1 MLLSLAFVPPTNSAA
16 DPKDGKDSSASTKS
30 NSRRRDL
37 KADDESVR
45 ERDNRPTS
53 LTVQPS
59 AEEKTGKLQRID
71 NFFKRLFVSRDSKAA
86 KENEQEE
93 IDNDDADLP
102 AKKFMQNRID
112 KDEYM
117 RLRDEYISS
126 LRGLDPLRPL
136 NPELRVSALNWMQS
150 QQAEIARAAQGSK
163 GQIEP

>member
-1 MLLSLAFVPPTNSAA
+1 MKLKLRFWIFSLAAALLLLSLAFVPPTNSAA

-126 LRGLDPLRPL
+126 LRGLDPLRCCLYRPRRRRL
-136 NPELRVSALNWMQS
+136 
-150 QQAEIARAAQGSK
+150 
-163 GQIEP
+163 